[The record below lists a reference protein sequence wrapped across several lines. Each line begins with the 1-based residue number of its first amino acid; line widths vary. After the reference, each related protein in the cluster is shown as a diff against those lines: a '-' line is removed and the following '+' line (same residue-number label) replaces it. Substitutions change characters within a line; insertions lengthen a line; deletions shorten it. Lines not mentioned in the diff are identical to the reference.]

1 MSFRNTKTPTRAEI
15 VGKPKYPVPMH
26 KVRGIDSYY
35 LTPEL
40 EDHFRRLYPVTMNRD
55 MMRLFGI
62 SFSTLQRFKRQLGL
76 EKKMRT
82 IRHKQAQLAKK
93 ICEQNGYYDSIRGKQ
108 PSEACMQAAKELR
121 ESGFHPL
128 KGMRHKSNHKYH
140 RLMKKRSEARK
151 ALMRRER
158 IRVDNGFEQLTRLH
172 VPYYPF
178 SRRKACLR
186 CNMKKAGY
194 IVGNARS
201 DDRLNIY
208 YTADTVRC
216 LVREQHAIE
225 MGFNV
230 ALLSVECAN
239 F

>member
-1 MSFRNTKTPTRAEI
+1 MSFPNTHTPTRAEI
-15 VGKPKYPVPMH
+15 VGKARYQVPMH
-26 KVRGIDSYY
+26 KVRGVDAYY

-40 EDHFRRLYPVTMNRD
+40 EAHFRRLFPVTLNRD

-62 SFSTLQRFKRQLGL
+62 SFVTMQRFKRQLGL
-76 EKKMRT
+76 QKKMRT
-82 IRHKQAQLAKK
+82 IRHKQAQIAKQ
-93 ICEQNGYYDSIRGKQ
+93 ICEQNGWYDSLRGKA
-108 PSEACMQAAKELR
+108 PSEACLEAARAKR
-121 ESGFHPL
+121 ESGFHPWRQL
-128 KGMRHKSNHKYH
+128 KKTNPRKYK
-140 RLMKKRSEARK
+140 RLMAQKSEDRK
-151 ALMRRER
+151 TLLRRER
-158 IRVDNGFEQLTRLH
+158 IRVNNGFEQLTKLH

-201 DDRLNIY
+201 DDRMNIY

-216 LVREQHAIE
+216 LVREQHAVE

-230 ALLSVECAN
+230 ALLTQN
-239 F
+239 DPK